1 MMYASEEQKIIQQL
15 ELQISVMHRK
25 IATLK
30 VEIDQ
35 WKAKWQEERGS
46 GHERKRPFDQR

>member
-1 MMYASEEQKIIQQL
+1 MTEDEKIIQQL
-15 ELQISVMHRK
+15 TLQIGAMDRK
-25 IATLK
+25 IAELK